1 MVPLD
6 HTDVD
11 ALAAG
16 EIVLRDGVLGAE
28 AASLV
33 DEARALVAA
42 AAPAGVGR
50 GRRRD
55 PAIRG
60 DTIVWV
66 DPPALAPAPAVLQ
79 GPRRRLHR
87 PPLDLPL
94 RPAVQHAHPQR
105 PPRDR

>member
-1 MVPLD
+1 MVLLD
-6 HTDVD
+6 DNDLD

-28 AASLV
+28 AAALV

-66 DPPALAPAPAVLQ
+66 DPPALAPALAIFEDL
-79 GPRRRLHR
+79 RRWLNRAY
-87 PPLDLPL
+87 LDL
-94 RPAVQHAHPQR
+94 REFDVQLAR
-105 PPRDR
+105 YADGAGY

>member
-66 DPPALAPAPAVLQ
+66 DPPAPAPPPAPL
-79 GPRRRLHR
+79 GGRPR
-87 PPLDLPL
+87 PPHPALPHL
-94 RPAVQHAHPQR
+94 
-105 PPRDR
+105 PRVAPDV